1 MLSQVL
7 TQAGIFLSDPM
18 LIGLAI
24 SGVVVGIIF
33 GMLPGLSST
42 MSLAVLLPISFT
54 MSPEAGITFLIA
66 VFSASVYGG
75 SLSAILVNIP
85 GTPGAIVT
93 QMDGYPMA
101 RKGQAGQAIG
111 YATIASAF
119 GGVFGW
125 LILVLFASLIV
136 RMATS
141 FQSPEFTALILFGL
155 TMLAYAAPG
164 SMFKGVVG
172 GVFGLL
178 LATVG
183 LDTLTSIT
191 RFSFGSTDMMGGI
204 GIIPLAVGLF
214 GMGEVLVNLEGGV
227 KKLNKAVSISRIT
240 DRVLPPWRA
249 LRRLVPIGIRASIIG
264 VAVGAIPAAGSAIAV
279 VIAYAQEKRMARHP
293 ERFGTGIPEGVVAPE
308 SANNACVGGALVPM
322 MTFGIPGD
330 TMTAV
335 LMGGLLIHGLRPG
348 PGLFRDHLPFV
359 ATVYIALI
367 FAIIVTTIL
376 GLAGARLSARVLSIR
391 KPVLLS
397 SVILLCIIGSFS
409 VNNSIFD
416 VWVMLTF
423 GIIGYFMNKGGFPVA
438 PVAFGLVLG
447 PLFEENLRRSLIVN
461 QGDWLVF
468 LRRPI
473 SLTILIIC
481 VVSLLYPVVREW
493 WEGRRQLVNSVDGKE

>member
-1 MLSQVL
+1 MFSQVL

-18 LIGLAI
+18 LIGLVI
-24 SGVVVGIIF
+24 LGVIVGIIF

-164 SMFKGVVG
+164 SMFKGMIG
-172 GVFGLL
+172 GIFGLL

-183 LDTLTSIT
+183 LDKLTSIT

-204 GIIPLAVGLF
+204 GIIPLAVGVF
-214 GMGEVLVNLEGGV
+214 GMAEVLINLEGGV
-227 KKLNKAVSISRIT
+227 KKLIKAASISRIT
-240 DRVLPPWRA
+240 DKVLPKWRS
-249 LRRLVPIGIRASIIG
+249 L
-264 VAVGAIPAAGSAIAV
+264 IPAAGSAIAV

-376 GLAGARLSARVLSIR
+376 GLAGARLSARVLSIP
-391 KPVLLS
+391 KPVLLT
-397 SVILLCIIGSFS
+397 SVIVLCIIGSYS

-416 VWVMLTF
+416 VWIMLTF
-423 GIIGYFMNKGGFPVA
+423 GIIGYFMYKGGFPVA
-438 PVAFGLVLG
+438 PVAFGIILG

-473 SLTILIIC
+473 SLTILIVC

>member
-1 MLSQVL
+1 MVAQILS
-7 TQAGIFLSDPM
+7 QAGIFLSDPM
-18 LIGLAI
+18 LIGL
-24 SGVVVGIIF
+24 SVLGVIVGIIF

-42 MSLAVLLPISFT
+42 MALAVLLPISFT
-54 MSPEAGITFLIA
+54 MDPEAGITFLIA

-93 QMDGYPMA
+93 QIDGYPMA

-111 YATIASAF
+111 YATLASAF

-125 LILVLFASLIV
+125 LILVLFAPLIV
-136 RMATS
+136 QVATS
-141 FQSPEFTALILFGL
+141 FQSPDFTALILFGL

-164 SMFKGVVG
+164 SMFKGLVG
-172 GVFGLL
+172 GIFGLL

-183 LDTLTSIT
+183 LDTLTSIP

-204 GIIPLAVGLF
+204 GIIPLAVGMF
-214 GMGEVLVNLEGGV
+214 GVAEVLVNLEGGV
-227 KKLNKAVSISRIT
+227 KQLKTVAPVSKIL
-240 DRVLPPWRA
+240 DKVLPKWRE
-249 LRRLVPIGIRASIIG
+249 LRRLVPIGIRSSIIG
-264 VAVGAIPAAGSAIAV
+264 VIIGAIPAAGSAIAV
-279 VIAYAQEKRMARHP
+279 VIAYAQEKRMARRP
-293 ERFGTGIPEGVVAPE
+293 ERFGTGIPEGIVAPE
-308 SANNACVGGALVPM
+308 SSNNACVGGALVPM

-367 FAIIVTTIL
+367 FAIVVTTLL
-376 GLAGARLSARVLSIR
+376 GLAGARLSARILSIP
-391 KPVLLS
+391 KPILLT
-397 SVILLCIIGSFS
+397 SVMVLCIIGSFS

-416 VWVMLTF
+416 VWVMLVF
-423 GIIGYFMNKGGFPVA
+423 GVIGYLMRKAHFPIA
-438 PVAFGLVLG
+438 PVAFGLILG

-468 LRRPI
+468 LQRPI
-473 SLTILIIC
+473 SL
-481 VVSLLYPVVREW
+481 SLLLISLASLFYPVFRRWLET
-493 WEGRRQLVNSVDGKE
+493 RRQEQEG